1 MILYNR
7 EARVCGSHSLRLTFI
22 DGATRHN
29 ACSAVVGRLGGSG
42 RRSFLGPPPYRG
54 DELERLKMQQV
65 PRSTPL
71 TPAGVPKPV
80 IFFDDVC
87 VMCNGFV
94 NLL

>member
-42 RRSFLGPPPYRG
+42 RRAFFLDRRPI
-54 DELERLKMQQV
+54 V
-65 PRSTPL
+65 ATNW
-71 TPAGVPKPV
+71 
-80 IFFDDVC
+80 
-87 VMCNGFV
+87 NG
-94 NLL
+94 